1 MIRAIVAELKER
13 SAEFSGREIS
23 TIYFGGGTP
32 SVLHREEL
40 ADILNE
46 IQNRFQVMESA
57 EITLEANPE
66 DINSDKLMEWKALGI
81 NRLSIGL
88 QSFREADLEWMN
100 RAHSVDEAKMA
111 VQLAK
116 EAGFQNLTVDLI
128 YGLPELSLEE
138 WKAHVHT
145 VIEMKVPH
153 VSAYCLTVE
162 RKTALHHRV
171 KMGELHMPDDEQ
183 QAQQFL
189 TLIEMLATA
198 GLEQYEISNFAR
210 PGWESKHNSSYWQ
223 GISYLGVGPSAHS
236 FDGNARRWNV
246 AHNRKYMDGVEQG
259 TSYWEEEILSKED
272 RFNELLL
279 TGLRTREGVKR
290 SHLDLELAQRS
301 EFKNTLERFKDEA
314 WLEISDER
322 IRLTPEGKLRAD
334 FIASELFAL
343 GNI

>member
-13 SAEFSGREIS
+13 SADFSGWEIS

-46 IQNRFQVMESA
+46 IQNHFQVLESPG
-57 EITLEANPE
+57 ITLEANPE
-66 DINSDKLMEWKALGI
+66 DINSDKLTEWKALGI

-145 VIEMKVPH
+145 VIDMKVPH

-279 TGLRTREGVKR
+279 TGLRTREGVR
-290 SHLDLELAQRS
+290 RGHLDLELAQRS
-301 EFKNTLERFKDEA
+301 EFKNTLERFRNEA
-314 WLEISDER
+314 WLEITDER